1 MPKTSL
7 NAPAPDFE
15 LQDFGRQLVRLSSF
29 QGKQQVLLVFN
40 RGFVWPFCQRHMAQL
55 RQDFEKFKSENTVI
69 LVVGPEDSNA
79 FAKYWTENDLPFIGL
94 PDPKHSVL
102 KLYGQEIKLFKFGR
116 MPAMVIIDTQGIVR
130 FVHYGH
136 SMSDIPENKD
146 VLETL
151 QALNLEEKRD
161 G

>member
-1 MPKTSL
+1 
-7 NAPAPDFE
+7 
-15 LQDFGRQLVRLSSF
+15 
-29 QGKQQVLLVFN
+29 
-40 RGFVWPFCQRHMAQL
+40 MAQL
-55 RQDFEKFKSENTVI
+55 RQDFEKFKSENTAI
-69 LVVGPEDSNA
+69 LVVGPENSKA
-79 FAKYWTENDLPFIGL
+79 FTKYWDENNLPFIGL

-116 MPAMVIIDTQGIVR
+116 MPAMVIIDLQGIVR

-151 QALNLEEKRD
+151 QALNLEH
-161 G
+161 